1 MNSDYVIDTA
11 RFCRRI
17 SNERS
22 KQQRM
27 LKIGKE
33 IPQDEIDMAEKWEEK
48 YGQYVRDKT
57 VPPSTAWFD
66 PTLVD
71 PNLFSAFPLK

>member
-1 MNSDYVIDTA
+1 
-11 RFCRRI
+11 
-17 SNERS
+17 
-22 KQQRM
+22 M

>member
-1 MNSDYVIDTA
+1 MHEYSEYVIDKA
-11 RFCRRI
+11 CLCKRI

-33 IPQDEIDMAEKWEEK
+33 IPQDDIDMAEKWDEK
-48 YGQYVRDKT
+48 YGQYLRDKT
-57 VPPSTAWFD
+57 LPPSTAKFD
-66 PTLVD
+66 PTMVV
-71 PNLFSAFPLK
+71 SAFPLQ